1 MTSPV
6 DLDEHLAAIAARDA
20 DAFGRFLAGAE
31 LELRKS
37 LRAFASSV
45 DVEAIVQETF
55 LRVWQVAPRVTPD
68 GRPNALLRFTVRV
81 ARNLALSELRRRRET
96 ISDDIER
103 VESSDAMDVE
113 PSDPLLKE
121 LIARCVGDLPP
132 KPAEALR
139 SRLDSGG
146 ADSDLDLCERLGMRL
161 NTFLQNVTRARKL
174 VAECLEKKGVR
185 LAALATRADGGG
197 SR

>member
-1 MTSPV
+1 MTPPV
-6 DLDEHLAAIAARDA
+6 DLDEHLAAISARDV

-37 LRAFASSV
+37 LRAFAASV
-45 DVEAIVQETF
+45 DVEAVVQEAF
-55 LRVWQVAPRVTPD
+55 LRVWQVAPKITPD
-68 GRPNALLRFTVRV
+68 GRPNALLRFTTRV
-81 ARNLALSELRRRRET
+81 ARNIAIDDLRRRRET
-96 ISDDIER
+96 AVADALER
-103 VESSDAMDVE
+103 VERPDEPGPE

-121 LIARCVGDLPP
+121 LIARCVEALPN

-139 SRLDSGG
+139 SRLESGG
-146 ADSDLDLCERLGMRL
+146 NDSDLELCERLGMRL

-185 LAALATRADGGG
+185 VFEGIGR
-197 SR
+197 

>member
-6 DLDEHLAAIAARDA
+6 DLDEHLAAISARDA
-20 DAFGRFLAGAE
+20 DAFGRFLALAE

-55 LRVWQVAPRVTPD
+55 LRVWQVAPRVVPD

-81 ARNLALSELRRRRET
+81 ARNLALSDLRKRREVVVA
-96 ISDDIER
+96 DDLER
-103 VESSDAMDVE
+103 LESAASVSVE
-113 PSDPLLKE
+113 PSDPLLAE
-121 LIARCVGDLPP
+121 LIGRCVDELPD

-139 SRLDSGG
+139 SRLESAG

-174 VAECLEKKGVR
+174 VAACLEKKGVR
-185 LAALATRADGGG
+185 VPHGAPR
-197 SR
+197 